1 MNNKYNCSG
10 VDENGST
17 WSTTGFV
24 IESEEDVSKHY
35 LFFIEGPILSISQ
48 YTDVFSVLRKATE
61 DDVVE
66 LSVTSEGGDLFVSE
80 VFSNELARCEAH
92 IHFVVDA
99 ELASGATTW
108 LMRADSYEIDD
119 NASFLFHESAY
130 SVPQVTSSEVVDYVK
145 HSEVVG
151 TGWLTKYY
159 SEFFTE
165 EEMNKVKKGY
175 QMHLTGKQVKERLDL
190 LQQENNKKKEEID
203 SQLKEFETQQT
214 LSELG
219 YNDLKDLLKAAQQE
233 VKKRKELQ

>member
-1 MNNKYNCSG
+1 MNKYKIESEDG
-10 VDENGST
+10 EGST

-66 LSVTSEGGDLFVSE
+66 LSVTSGGGDLFVAE

-130 SVPQVTSSEVVDYVK
+130 SVPRVASSDVVDYVK

-219 YNDLKDLLKAAQQE
+219 YNDLKGLLKAAQQE